1 MRMTRRNRRPRSD
14 LELHVM
20 VDGQEVIGPVQAMLL
35 EAIRSTGS
43 IAAAQRQIGASY
55 AHVWKLVAAMNE
67 AFSPPLVEPIRG
79 GARGGGAT
87 LTEQG
92 HKVLDSFRRLEDLSK
107 TEGHAELLV
116 ISRAASHAE
125 ARQQ

>member
-1 MRMTRRNRRPRSD
+1 MPMTRRNRHLRPD
-14 LELHVM
+14 LEIHVA
-20 VDGQEVIGPVQAMLL
+20 VDGQVVIGPVQATLL

-67 AFSPPLVEPIRG
+67 AFSPPLVDPIRG
-79 GARGGGAT
+79 GARGGGAI

-107 TEGHAELLV
+107 TERHAELLV
-116 ISRAASHAE
+116 ISRAASHAV